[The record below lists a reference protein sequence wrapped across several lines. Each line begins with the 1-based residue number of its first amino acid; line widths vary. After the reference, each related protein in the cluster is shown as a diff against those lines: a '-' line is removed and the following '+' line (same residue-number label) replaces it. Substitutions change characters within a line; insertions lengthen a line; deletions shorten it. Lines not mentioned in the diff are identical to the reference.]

1 MTPDRKDALI
11 QLLDKLSPADLATV
25 ARFAEFLLQR
35 SADESVT
42 AVAAAPA
49 AAALPVPAD
58 IPEPEAIAR
67 PEGEKVVAA
76 VKRLSKTYYM
86 LDKKQMLGVTS
97 DLVTQHLLQGRD
109 AVDVIDEL
117 ESLFAQH
124 YRKLKGEPQ

>member
-11 QLLDKLSPADLATV
+11 QLLDKLSPADLVTV

-35 SADESVT
+35 PADEPVT
-42 AVAAAPA
+42 AASAAPA
-49 AAALPVPAD
+49 AAAVPVPAD

-67 PEGEKVVAA
+67 PQGEKVVAA

-124 YRKLKGEPQ
+124 YRNLKGEPE

>member
-1 MTPDRKDALI
+1 MPIDRI
-11 QLLDKLSPADLATV
+11 P
-25 ARFAEFLLQR
+25 
-35 SADESVT
+35 VT
-42 AVAAAPA
+42 WVK
-49 AAALPVPAD
+49 
-58 IPEPEAIAR
+58 PEAIAR

-86 LDKKQMLGVTS
+86 LDKKQMLGATS

-124 YRKLKGEPQ
+124 YRKLKGEPV